1 MEQFVPNVSK
11 SDVERI
17 IQRDFPHDEQEE
29 IRGLVRKLDVR
40 EKARV
45 ALACLKN
52 SDGDLRKL
60 RYYLAEA
67 SGYYRE
73 HIGEAEYPNY
83 VKKMFHIDRLSE
95 AEIFAIFQKDKN
107 QYLTWLH
114 REKAA
119 GDR

>member
-1 MEQFVPNVSK
+1 MLSGLF
-11 SDVERI
+11 
-17 IQRDFPHDEQEE
+17 
-29 IRGLVRKLDVR
+29 RGIFRTM
-40 EKARV
+40 
-45 ALACLKN
+45 
-52 SDGDLRKL
+52 

-83 VKKMFHIDRLSE
+83 VKKMFRIDKLSE
-95 AEIFAIFQKDKN
+95 AEKFAIFQKDKD

-119 GDR
+119 NDR